1 MKTKFEEYISN
12 QIQNLE
18 DQLQINDWGEL
29 KQRYAKHKR
38 TKTLRILVPAVI
50 SASLAIFIMVN
61 NGAKDNLSGNSE
73 EELCI
78 ANNNAQEIKVQLPE
92 SNDQLVSQIIPD
104 RTAVPDTFSSD
115 VFPHIK
121 DSLSIQKQVV
131 CEETVSIETDTVSDN
146 GIGQTHYYTN
156 NYLCSNYSKK
166 YKPTIS
172 IGISGGPG
180 IANRGGTLVQVNA
193 PTGESLGAVREEVS
207 YSHLPPIS
215 FGISMNIRFSKRFA
229 FVTGLDYSL
238 YKTYKE
244 VKSQYYERNEIQQLH
259 YLGLPIR
266 CNYSIFSNKSFK
278 WYVGGGVEIEKCIF
292 AKSGSASLS
301 EQNLLWSAIMT
312 TGIQYRLAD
321 QLSFFCEP
329 YYSYLL
335 SETSLVSYRTDNPV
349 GLSARLGVRI
359 DL

>member
-50 SASLAIFIMVN
+50 SASLALFFVVN

-78 ANNNAQEIKVQLPE
+78 AINNAQEIKVQLPE
-92 SNDQLVSQIIPD
+92 SNDQLVSQIKPD
-104 RTAVPDTFSSD
+104 RLSVPDTFCRDVSSY
-115 VFPHIK
+115 IK
-121 DSLSIQKQVV
+121 DSLSVQKQVV
-131 CEETVSIETDTVSDN
+131 YEDTISIETDTVSDN
-146 GIGQTHYYTN
+146 GLGQTHYYTD

-166 YKPTIS
+166 SKPTIS

-180 IANRGGTLVQVNA
+180 VANRGGTLVQVNA
-193 PTGESLGAVREEVS
+193 PAGGSLGAVREKVN
-207 YSHLPPIS
+207 YSHFPPMS
-215 FGISMNIRFSKRFA
+215 FGISMDIRFNKRFA
-229 FVTGLDYSL
+229 FITGLDYSL
-238 YKTYKE
+238 YKTHKE
-244 VKSQYYERNEIQQLH
+244 IKSLYYERNEIQQLH

-266 CNYSIFSNKSFK
+266 CHYSLFSNKSFE
-278 WYVGGGVEIEKCIF
+278 WYVGGGFEIEKCIF
-292 AKSGSASLS
+292 AKSGSESLS